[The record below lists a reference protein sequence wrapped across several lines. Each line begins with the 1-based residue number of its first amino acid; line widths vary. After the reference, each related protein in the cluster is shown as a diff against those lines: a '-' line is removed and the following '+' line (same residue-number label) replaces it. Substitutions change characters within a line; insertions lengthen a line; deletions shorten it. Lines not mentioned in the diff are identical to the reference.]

1 MLKSPHPGSLQ
12 SPRLQ
17 LVPEHPPGLH
27 LQNKGGDHSW
37 RSGRQVTI
45 RSQVAT
51 AEPPL
56 FFHLAAPGAA
66 GRLCR
71 AGTESSTQS
80 SAPDCHHCQSG
91 NRCSQPDGPRL
102 LVPASVVHL
111 SVESVDNADQECIFL
126 ERPIPCGVSFCSR

>member
-17 LVPEHPPGLH
+17 LVPEHHPGLH
-27 LQNKGGDHSW
+27 LQNKGRDHSW
-37 RSGRQVTI
+37 RSGRQVKI

-51 AEPPL
+51 AEPPP

-66 GRLCR
+66 GRLCG

-80 SAPDCHHCQSG
+80 SAPDCHIVSLVVDVHG
-91 NRCSQPDGPRL
+91 LTDTRL
-102 LVPASVVHL
+102 LVPASVIHL
-111 SVESVDNADQECIFL
+111 PMESVDNADQEGIFL
-126 ERPIPCGVSFCSR
+126 ECPISCGVSFCSR

>member
-80 SAPDCHHCQSG
+80 SAPACHHCQSG
-91 NRCSQPDGPRL
+91 NRCSRPDGHQALGTSFCCPSPSGISRQCR
-102 LVPASVVHL
+102 PGMHL
-111 SVESVDNADQECIFL
+111 SGAPHPLWGVFL
-126 ERPIPCGVSFCSR
+126 